1 MQICF
6 FFINNECF
14 RKPAEEKATELADRE
29 RFRKSRA
36 LQSGYDAQKLRILGR
51 KIKEENKERKITE
64 EAEKIAQEV
73 EAKKIAQEVE
83 AKKIA
88 QEVEAKKIAQEVE
101 AKKIAQEVDAKKIA
115 QEVDAEK
122 IAAQKEEAKK
132 RLAGEGVETPRTK
145 LKQLDMQQR

>member
-1 MQICF
+1 MLIAIKCVALIFFLQICACF
-6 FFINNECF
+6 TNNECF

-73 EAKKIAQEVE
+73 EAKKID
-83 AKKIA
+83 
-88 QEVEAKKIAQEVE
+88 
-101 AKKIAQEVDAKKIA
+101 QEVDAKKIA
-115 QEVDAEK
+115 HEVDAEK

>member
-1 MQICF
+1 MCCTNIVCKYVS

-88 QEVEAKKIAQEVE
+88 QEV
-101 AKKIAQEVDAKKIA
+101 DAKKIA
-115 QEVDAEK
+115 HEVDAEK

-132 RLAGEGVETPRTK
+132 RLAGEGVETPLTK

>member
-1 MQICF
+1 MCQRSQSLRT
-6 FFINNECF
+6 F

-88 QEVEAKKIAQEVE
+88 QEV
-101 AKKIAQEVDAKKIA
+101 DAKKIA

-122 IAAQKEEAKK
+122 IAAQKEEAKT